1 MKINIM
7 PLCLSLLFFSLLI
20 QYAEKIKISETAPD
34 SIETAFDY
42 IQPVFVFSSSYIISS
57 VFSNSRDWYKEHKKK
72 NKVCLS
78 LGIV

>member
-42 IQPVFVFSSSYIISS
+42 VHPFSFFLVLISLAVS
-57 VFSNSRDWYKEHKKK
+57 LVILAIDIRNIRKK
-72 NKVCLS
+72 
-78 LGIV
+78 